1 VALSFKCGKSFAGTR
16 SIFIFSS
23 VCCSDDGVLLGRG
36 PGCRGV
42 EEGDRE
48 EEAAAR
54 PRSERRL
61 GRVIVGGLGRVC
73 LPEPF
78 QIATSPES
86 QYDHIPPPATL
97 VHRLPFVHRIFH
109 GTLACALRFD

>member
-1 VALSFKCGKSFAGTR
+1 VALSFNCGKQFVGTR
-16 SIFIFSS
+16 SIFIFSL

-36 PGCRGV
+36 PGCGV
-42 EEGDRE
+42 EEGDSE
-48 EEAAAR
+48 EEVAAR

-78 QIATSPES
+78 QIKYLARITIRSYTTTSYFGASSSLRPS
-86 QYDHIPPPATL
+86 YFPRYPGVRPP
-97 VHRLPFVHRIFH
+97 V
-109 GTLACALRFD
+109 